1 MSEQERIQYLMD
13 NHGLF
18 VSILKMGNIIVVA
31 FILGFMLMGVFD
43 ILRKVVA
50 EWKTYQQI
58 KEYKALILRK
68 QSEIEKE
75 DEQMDRYLQ
84 LRLRLDRL
92 IRSQQR

>member
-68 QSEIEKE
+68 QSEVEKE
-75 DEQMDRYLQ
+75 DEEMDRYL
-84 LRLRLDRL
+84 
-92 IRSQQR
+92 